1 MTFSVDFSVNA
12 RIQEA
17 EVEGRSEEDVIDR
30 LQDMTLQELVEC
42 GYIVDFSISD
52 VVCNK
57 LEDDWQDSFE
67 DSDSSDEEFEY

>member
-12 RIQEA
+12 QIQEA
-17 EVEGRSEEDVIDR
+17 EIEGRSEEDVIDS
-30 LQDMTLQELVEC
+30 LQDMTLQELVER
-42 GYIVDFSISD
+42 GYVVDFSISD
-52 VVCNK
+52 VVCHK

>member
-1 MTFSVDFSVNA
+1 MTFSVDFSINA
-12 RIQEA
+12 QIQEA
-17 EVEGRSEEDVIDR
+17 EIEGRSEEDVIDS
-30 LQDMTLQELVEC
+30 LQDMTLQELVER
-42 GYIVDFSISD
+42 GYVVDFSISD